1 MKRKYLIILSTVI
14 GVVIIGLIFRFA
26 DIGQIFLQVKEI
38 GFLGAGIFLVNAFL
52 IILLSSLSWRIILK
66 SCGFSPP
73 FRDVLGAKII
83 GAMVSYLTPSMY
95 IGGEPL
101 RTYIISKKYKYPM
114 AKIGASV
121 IVDKFLELGAGLFFI
136 YLGSILT
143 LIEYKLPF
151 QIYLAL
157 LIVNILFTL
166 GMGLLLI
173 SFIFENRVFSKIAN
187 FLGRIS
193 ILSKAMSKIKPY
205 ISEIENEIF
214 LSFRQHRRETF
225 TAFCLNLLAAFLIF
239 LKPAIFFYFLGFIF
253 RFSQLALVFAL
264 THLILAFQLTPG
276 ALGIYELGAVGIY
289 RIVGIGPD
297 RALAFTLMIRF
308 TDIIGVCIA
317 VFLVIHFG
325 LLRFRSEKKK

>member
-1 MKRKYLIILSTVI
+1 MKRKIPIILSTVI
-14 GVVIIGLIFRFA
+14 GTVIVASIFRFA

-38 GFLGAGIFLVNAFL
+38 GFLGAGIFLANAFL
-52 IILLSSLSWRIILK
+52 VILLASLSWRIILK
-66 SCGFSPP
+66 SYGFSPP
-73 FRDVLGAKII
+73 FKDILSAKII
-83 GAMVSYLTPSMY
+83 GSMVSYLTPSMY
-95 IGGEPL
+95 VGGEPL
-101 RTYIISKKYKYPM
+101 RTYIISKKYEYPM

-151 QIYLAL
+151 QIYLTL
-157 LIVNILFTL
+157 LIVNILFSL
-166 GMGLLLI
+166 AMGLFLI
-173 SFIFENRVFSKIAN
+173 SFIFENRVFTKIAT

-193 ILSKAMSKIKPY
+193 ILSKVMDRMIPH
-205 ISEIENEIF
+205 ILEIENEIF

-225 TAFCLNLLAAFLIF
+225 IAFCLNLLAAFLIF
-239 LKPAIFFYFLGFIF
+239 LKPAFFFYFLEFIF

-264 THLILAFQLTPG
+264 THLILAFQFTPG

-289 RIVGIGPD
+289 RIIGIGAD
-297 RALAFTLMIRF
+297 KALAFTLMIRF

-325 LLRFRSEKKK
+325 LFRFGSEKKE